1 MIRNIFISFLFSLV
15 FFSGCKQKP
24 QELAKPG
31 EGTITYSISYPDA
44 DKFGVKLAFFPK
56 EIILVFKDE
65 KAAFIA
71 TGGMNM
77 VQVVNLLDHKEK
89 KAVSLLIDHL
99 RENYGCI
106 LTPEEVKANEN
117 ITHYQFELTG
127 ETKIICGILC
137 KKEIVKNETDKPQ
150 FDIYYDDKI
159 KFYYWNSPFKE
170 VNNLFLEYTHTI
182 NNLTMKLVA
191 IKVDLTTPVDTS
203 LFEVKG
209 NFKWVDQ
216 HEFFSHLSAL

>member
-1 MIRNIFISFLFSLV
+1 MIRNIYISFLFSLLC
-15 FFSGCKQKP
+15 FSGCKQKP
-24 QELAKPG
+24 QELAKAG
-31 EGTITYSISYPDA
+31 EGTITYSISYPHA
-44 DKFGVKLAFFPK
+44 EKFGSKLAFFPK
-56 EIILVFKDE
+56 EIVLIFKDE

-89 KAVSLLIDHL
+89 KAVSLLIDHI

-117 ITHYQFELTG
+117 ITHYQFESTG
-127 ETKIICGILC
+127 ETKTICGILC
-137 KKEIVKNETDKPQ
+137 KKAIAITARDKSQ
-150 FDIYYDDKI
+150 FDIYYDNKI
-159 KFYYWNSPFKE
+159 KFYYWNSPFKDL
-170 VNNLFLEYTHTI
+170 NNLFLEYSHTI
-182 NNLTMKLVA
+182 NNFTMKLVA
-191 IKVDLTTPVDTS
+191 TKVDLTTPVDTS